1 MSKLFKLKKWLTIE
15 DTAKHLTSI
24 FDEPVKDYD
33 VLRFALDGHLEI
45 SVNLVNHAT
54 ARKCGFKNQLQQLM
68 FSFNFSQFH
77 IKKAA

>member
-33 VLRFALDGHLEI
+33 VLRFALDGH
-45 SVNLVNHAT
+45 
-54 ARKCGFKNQLQQLM
+54 
-68 FSFNFSQFH
+68 
-77 IKKAA
+77 